1 MKRAIVKNP
10 QELQVIKNPN
20 KPNSNM
26 AKSKK
31 AVRDLKEQ
39 AITAGYIL
47 GGQAL
52 GATANAYIVPSL
64 LGSQNA
70 TVQQTAKV
78 GIPAVAGLM
87 LAASKNNHL
96 QQMSLGF
103 GVQSTLELIKFLM
116 PGFTP
121 SEGLMDG
128 SSFIYNNVNASPARL
143 RRGAGGNY
151 VIPGYPGLPE
161 QASPRASEA
170 RGGDVEVID
179 MEEQQNAYLNETDE
193 SYY

>member
-1 MKRAIVKNP
+1 
-10 QELQVIKNPN
+10 
-20 KPNSNM
+20 M

-87 LAASKNNHL
+87 LAASKNSHL
-96 QQMSLGF
+96 RQMSLGF

-121 SEGLMDG
+121 SEGFADG
-128 SSFIYNNVNASPARL
+128 SNFIYNNVNSAPVRA
-143 RRGAGGNY
+143 RRGAGGNF
-151 VIPGYPGLPE
+151 VIPGYPELPE
-161 QASPRASEA
+161 QAQGKAKGRS
-170 RGGDVEVID
+170 GNVEILD